1 MPISDFRDPAFG
13 AVSAS
18 GRWQADAAVCA
29 KMDKFRSYWQ
39 TLVGARGALPARR
52 DFDPTAVPDLLPS
65 LLLVEMRAADG
76 GGALRHRVQLAG
88 TRIAAA
94 MGADIAG
101 YDLESLPREDG
112 ARALAAGVDLCL
124 AQRRPIPGEFTVV
137 SGPAGWVA
145 RVGRIAGFRF
155 LAAPFCEPH
164 AAASAAPTVA
174 MMLVVFVAAEGS
186 EVWAEWF
193 GTPATA

>member
-29 KMDKFRSYWQ
+29 KMDKFKSYWQ

-65 LLLVEMRAADG
+65 LLLVEMRAPDG
-76 GGALRHRVQLAG
+76 GGTLRHRVQLAG

-137 SGPAGWVA
+137 SGPAGCVA
-145 RVGRIAGFRF
+145 DRVGRIAGFRF
-155 LAAPFCEPH
+155 LAAPFSEPH
-164 AAASAAPTVA
+164 AAPAIA
-174 MMLVVFVAAEGS
+174 MMLVVFVAADGG
-186 EVWAEWF
+186 EVWAEWL
-193 GTPATA
+193 GTSATA

>member
-1 MPISDFRDPAFG
+1 MPRSEIPEAMRGFRP
-13 AVSAS
+13 AS
-18 GRWQADAAVCA
+18 GRWQADANVCA
-29 KMDKFRSYWQ
+29 KFARFQSHWQ
-39 TLVGARGALPARR
+39 ALADARGGLPMRR
-52 DFDPTAVPDLLPS
+52 DFDPTAVPELLPN
-65 LLLVEMRAADG
+65 LLLVEMQATG
-76 GGALRHRVQLAG
+76 GGERRHRVLLAG
-88 TRIAAA
+88 TRIVAA
-94 MGADIAG
+94 MGSEIAG
-101 YDLESLPREDG
+101 YDLAALPREDG
-112 ARALAAGVDLCL
+112 ARALAAGVDMCL